1 MTPLYFTLPRSSLPR
16 SSLPQSSL
24 PQSSMFKSAVLAVA
38 LALALPTHAAM
49 PTQPTLHVTTLDGKP
64 YDLSAQR
71 GKWVIVNYWATWCV
85 PCIKEMPDISSYVSA
100 HKNVTA
106 IGLAYDD
113 SDPAD
118 IKAFVAKHP
127 VVYPIAQ
134 VTLDKPV
141 KDFDEP
147 RGLPT
152 TWVID
157 PSGKVAKRFIG
168 PITPASLTAVIGG
181 Q

>member
-1 MTPLYFTLPRSSLPR
+1 
-16 SSLPQSSL
+16 
-24 PQSSMFKSAVLAVA
+24 
-38 LALALPTHAAM
+38 
-49 PTQPTLHVTTLDGKP
+49 
-64 YDLSAQR
+64 
-71 GKWVIVNYWATWCV
+71 
-85 PCIKEMPDISSYVSA
+85 MPDISRFVA
-100 HKNVTA
+100 THKNVTA

-113 SDPAD
+113 SELAD

-127 VVYPIAQ
+127 VAYPIAQ

-157 PSGKVAKRFIG
+157 PNGKVAKRFIG
-168 PITPASLTAVIGG
+168 PVTPALLTAVIGG
-181 Q
+181 K

>member
-1 MTPLYFTLPRSSLPR
+1 MTLFSSLSR
-16 SSLPQSSL
+16 S
-24 PQSSMFKSAVLAVA
+24 AAALAVA
-38 LALALPTHAAM
+38 LAFGMPAQAAM
-49 PTQPTLHVTTLDGKP
+49 PERPALHVATLDGKTF
-64 YDLSAQR
+64 DLAAQR

-85 PCIKEMPDISSYVSA
+85 PCIKEMPDISRFVA
-100 HKNVTA
+100 KHKGNVAA

-118 IKAFVAKHP
+118 IKAFLAKHP

-134 VTLDKPV
+134 VTLDNPP

-152 TWVID
+152 TYLIRPD
-157 PSGKVAKRFIG
+157 GKVAKPIVG
-168 PITPASLTAVIGG
+168 PVTEASLEALIGRP
-181 Q
+181 